1 MSSGRR
7 ATRPVRQL
15 SLQQPAPRRQHIR
28 RQKSA
33 EDDCNKSLQI
43 YANPIARDRVATN
56 ATDKPKVRLLESP
69 AYLIVRTLYLSS
81 LHHLKNYN
89 VLYIIYIYLLFIII
103 FIIIITY
110 LYLL

>member
-56 ATDKPKVRLLESP
+56 ATDKPKVRLLESL
-69 AYLIVRTLYLSS
+69 AYLIVRTLCLSS
-81 LHHLKNYN
+81 LHYLKNYN
-89 VLYIIYIYLLFIII
+89 VYYIYLSIIYNH
-103 FIIIITY
+103 IIIITY